1 MVIRFEDLHIGKI
14 VKANRFVL
22 DRKFKEGADIYC
34 EVAGIAHDW
43 RFGSRLRVQLKV
55 LDYPE
60 IGDVFTSDWLDSSY
74 ISAVDL

>member
-1 MVIRFEDLHIGKI
+1 MVIRFENLHIGKI

-22 DRKFKEGADIYC
+22 DGKFKEGADITC
-34 EVAGIAHDW
+34 EVADLAQDK
-43 RFGSRLRVQLKV
+43 RFGSGWGVKLKV

-60 IGDVFTSDWLDSSY
+60 IGDVFTSDWLDSSH